1 MTSPST
7 TGATDEAELLAWRR
21 EFPSLSD
28 SVHFISHS
36 LGAMP
41 RAAADHLREYAD
53 LWVSRSI
60 TAWEV
65 WLPEIERA
73 GDRIGRLMGAPA
85 GSVVMNTNVS
95 TIQAVIASCLDY
107 GPERNRV
114 VYSDMQFPTV
124 SYVWKAEERRGAE
137 VHIVPS
143 DGVGVDVDALCAA
156 IDERTLVVPIS
167 HVLFRS
173 SFVQDAKKIV
183 ARAHQVGALVV
194 LDTYQSLGT
203 VPFDVVDLDVDF
215 VCGGSVKWLCGGPGA
230 AYLYVR
236 PDLVPKF
243 SPRVTGWFGHEKPFA
258 FTMPEQRYAPG
269 MWRYM
274 GGTPAIAALYQ
285 ARAGAEIIGA
295 IGVDKIRRKSLRQTE
310 RMIALVDELG
320 FELGSPRAAERR
332 GGTVVFD
339 FEGAGA
345 VAAEL
350 NKRRF
355 FCDHRPGA
363 GIRVSPH
370 FYTKDEEIDLL
381 FAEIKKIGRP
391 SAAGTLAY

>member
-1 MTSPST
+1 MIGTS
-7 TGATDEAELLAWRR
+7 DDELLAWRR
-21 EFPSLSD
+21 EFPTLEN

-41 RAAADHLREYAD
+41 RGVIEHMREFTE
-53 LWVSRSI
+53 LWVNRSI
-60 TAWEV
+60 TAWEA
-65 WLPEIERA
+65 WLPEVERA
-73 GDRIGRLMGAPA
+73 AERVGRLLGAAP
-85 GSVVMNTNVS
+85 GTVTMNTNVS
-95 TIQAVIASCLDY
+95 SIQAVLASCLEY
-107 GPERNRV
+107 RPERDKI
-114 VYSDMQFPTV
+114 VYTDMNFPSV
-124 SYVWKAEERRGAE
+124 SYVWKAEERRGAR
-137 VHIVPS
+137 VRLVGS
-143 DGVGVDVDALCAA
+143 DGIGVDVERLCDA
-156 IDERTLVVPIS
+156 IDEQTLVVPIS

-173 SFVQDAKKIV
+173 SFLQDAKRIV
-183 ARAHQVGALVV
+183 ARAHEVGALVI

-215 VCGGSVKWLCGGPGA
+215 VCGGSVKWMCGGPGA

-236 PDLVPKF
+236 PDLVPRF
-243 SPRVTGWFGHEKPFA
+243 APRVTGWFGHEKPFA
-258 FTMPEQRYAPG
+258 FTMPEQRYAPS

-285 ARAGAEIIGA
+285 ARAGAEIIGQ
-295 IGVDKIRRKSLRQTE
+295 IGVDKIRKKSLRQTE
-310 RMIALVDELG
+310 RMIAYVDELG
-320 FELGSPRAAERR
+320 FKLSSPRAPEQR

-339 FEGAGA
+339 FDGSGA
-345 VAAEL
+345 VAGEL

-381 FAEIKKIGRP
+381 FAEIKKIGKL
-391 SAAGTLAY
+391 AGAGTSAY

>member
-1 MTSPST
+1 V
-7 TGATDEAELLAWRR
+7 GQGGDDELLAWRR
-21 EFPSLSD
+21 EFPTLED

-41 RAAADHLREYAD
+41 RAAIDHLREFAE
-53 LWVSRSI
+53 LWVKRSI

-65 WLPEIERA
+65 WLPEVERA
-73 GDRIGRLMGAPA
+73 GERIGRLMNAPK
-85 GSVVMNTNVS
+85 GTVLMNTNVS
-95 TIQAVIASCLDY
+95 TIQAVIASCLEY
-107 GPERNRV
+107 TPERHKV
-114 VYSDMQFPTV
+114 VYTDMQFPTV
-124 SYVWKAEERRGAE
+124 SYVWKAEERRGAK
-137 VHIVPS
+137 VHIVES
-143 DGVGVDVDALCAA
+143 DGIGVDVERLCAA
-156 IDERTLVVPIS
+156 IDERTLIVPIS

-173 SFVQDAKKIV
+173 SFVQDAARV
-183 ARAHQVGALVV
+183 VQRAHEVGAMVV

-203 VPFDVVDLDVDF
+203 VPFDVQALGVDF

-236 PDLVPKF
+236 PDLIPRF
-243 SPRVTGWFGHEKPFA
+243 APRVTGWFGHEKPFA
-258 FTMPEQRYAPG
+258 FTMPEQRYAPN

-274 GGTPAIAALYQ
+274 GGTPAIAALFQ
-285 ARAGAEIIGA
+285 ARAGAEIVA
-295 IGVDKIRRKSLRQTE
+295 QVGVERIRAKSLRLTQK
-310 RMIALVDELG
+310 MIDKVDELG
-320 FELGSPRAAERR
+320 FKLSSPREPARR

-339 FEGAGA
+339 FEGSGA

-350 NKRRF
+350 NRRRF

-381 FAEIKKIGRP
+381 FREIAKIGRP
-391 SAAGTLAY
+391 SGPGSSAY